1 MSPEPQDLYCA
12 GLTSLPPPEKRR
24 VLVTGAT
31 GYVGGRLVPELL
43 ARGYRVRAMVRAAC
57 PEYAGRWPGAEIV
70 VADALE
76 PDGLVRAL
84 ADVHT
89 AFYLIHS
96 LHLGPKA
103 FEEKDLQA
111 AANFRAAADG
121 SGVERIIYIGAL
133 GDVAGDLSPHLRS
146 RAMVAEELAKGCAA
160 TTALRAA
167 LIIGSGSASYEIIR
181 HLSERVPVM
190 PLPWWAETRCQP
202 ISMRDTIRYLVGVL
216 EVPESTGRTFDIGGA
231 DVLTYGSMLRI
242 CAEVLGRRLRS
253 FRSPVS
259 SIPLVAYVVSLLTPV
274 PAPITMSLL
283 RGAANEVVCREH
295 EIRRLVPFDPLTYRE
310 AVERAVRVEKADT
323 VRTRWADSYRPAH
336 AEAGTLTDLAEPP
349 RYVALRSILTTKSA
363 CSLFASVTRIGGRE
377 GWFNTNWLW
386 RIRGAFDRAFFGVG
400 LSRGRRSAS
409 SLRTGDA
416 IDFWRVEELVPDRR
430 LLLRSEMK
438 MPGQAWL
445 DFRIDPEGNRNR
457 LSVQAW
463 YEPGGVL
470 GHVYWYVFLPF
481 HHFIFQNLVGEIS
494 RRS

>member
-1 MSPEPQDLYCA
+1 
-12 GLTSLPPPEKRR
+12 
-24 VLVTGAT
+24 VTGAT

-43 ARGYRVRAMVRAAC
+43 ARGYQVRAMVRAPC
-57 PEYAGRWPGAEIV
+57 PEYAERWPGVEVA

-84 ADVHT
+84 AGVHT

-96 LHLGPKA
+96 LLLGPKA
-103 FEEKDLQA
+103 FEQKDLQA
-111 AANFRAAADG
+111 AANFRAAAEEN
-121 SGVERIIYIGAL
+121 GVERIIYIGAL
-133 GDVAGDLSPHLRS
+133 GDVTGDLSPHLRS
-146 RAMVAEELAKGCAA
+146 RAMVAEELGKGCSA
-160 TTALRAA
+160 TTVLRAA

-202 ISMRDTIRYLVGVL
+202 IGIRDTIKYLVGVL
-216 EVPESTGRTFDIGGA
+216 EVPESVGRTFDIGGA
-231 DVLTYGSMLRI
+231 DVLTYGSMLKI
-242 CAEVLGRRLRS
+242 CAEVLGRRLPS
-253 FRSPVS
+253 FRSPISHVS
-259 SIPLVAYVVSLLTPV
+259 LIAYVVSLLTPV
-274 PAPITMSLL
+274 PGPITLSLL

-295 EIRRLVPFDPLTYRE
+295 EIRRLVPFEPLTYRE
-310 AVERAVRVEKADT
+310 SVERAVRVEKADT
-323 VRTRWADSYRPAH
+323 VRTRWADAYRPAH
-336 AEAGTLTDLAEPP
+336 AEAGTLADLTEPP

-409 SLRTGDA
+409 SLRAGDA
-416 IDFWRVEELVPDRR
+416 IDFWRVEELVSDRR
-430 LLLRSEMK
+430 LLLRAEMK
-438 MPGQAWL
+438 MPGRAWL
-445 DFRIDPEGNRNR
+445 EFRIDPEGHRNR

-463 YEPGGVL
+463 YEPGGLL
-470 GHVYWYVFLPF
+470 GHLYWYAFLPF